1 MLLELAVPKSS
12 LKQIGMK
19 RHAQN
24 NMLENDN
31 LEYTANH
38 KKKAETCWALYK
50 CTRDYHSC
58 DFPPFF
64 SRWLAIHL
72 PWASLRAKFLLVM
85 DLEHSFHEI
94 LAQPLGE
101 VSPHKVGPMMDL

>member
-38 KKKAETCWALYK
+38 KKKPKHVGL
-50 CTRDYHSC
+50 CTSVQGTIIAAIFHRF
-58 DFPPFF
+58 FP
-64 SRWLAIHL
+64 
-72 PWASLRAKFLLVM
+72 
-85 DLEHSFHEI
+85 D
-94 LAQPLGE
+94 G
-101 VSPHKVGPMMDL
+101 